1 MAELSRR
8 RSKAAGN
15 NQELNEPDV
24 LIAARPFSDSVRS
37 LALVYINIDDLFGA
51 VEHATHRN
59 SDQEKDRIH
68 ILCDGKK
75 MRCVEGESADQFER
89 SRNSEYVNEGLRGS
103 VAQSNYAYD

>member
-24 LIAARPFSDSVRS
+24 LIAARPFSGSVRS

-59 SDQEKDRIH
+59 SDQEKMWPDKV
-68 ILCDGKK
+68 LAVAQDS
-75 MRCVEGESADQFER
+75 SADMHQP
-89 SRNSEYVNEGLRGS
+89 S
-103 VAQSNYAYD
+103 VVADQQK